1 MACITCSVVQDST
14 FFCRNLTGHSDLFA
28 GDTGNHMYFISS
40 GTIEVSTKDGSRVE
54 RGAGDFFGEGAL
66 LHPKKVRSATIKC
79 KTPVHALEIS
89 REYFEK

>member
-1 MACITCSVVQDST
+1 MKIQLFV
-14 FFCRNLTGHSDLFA
+14 CRNLTSYFPNIFT
-28 GDTGNHMYFISS
+28 GDIGNHMYFISS

-66 LHPKKVRSATIKC
+66 LHPKKIRSATIKC